1 MMNSTKFKNKKVV
14 SLAGVALAV
23 ASIGVATTGHT
34 VHADNAEMQDLP
46 KGIKADKA
54 KIPGQY
60 GFRPKIMKGITKVT
74 PFGGTTADWATSTTD
89 TEGKSH
95 SWDAFKLTGND
106 SKKGKIG
113 VYYSNVGTDP
123 VSGKVIDMKVTLN
136 DWKVNAYKWDRS
148 TNPPKKVALENPY
161 AAFGVDDFEI
171 FTPGD
176 GALAYRLDF
185 VDHETGKP
193 VKINTQMT
201 FLDIDGNQWVGFDSS
216 TYSHI
221 DNVFYG
227 DQEGKTWLSYM
238 NKMGKNYIYSDAN
251 QHHEA
256 LEDGAGTLHS
266 TDLYGGIATTVSNAD
281 HMNVTW
287 VYGTNTGKKA
297 IESQNELLANND
309 YWQLNDS
316 NYDAN
321 ADKNKIGTIASS
333 VWNGNFNH
341 AYLAFGGKA
350 ITKDKPL
357 DPKKFVSDKDE
368 GTNVPAEIGGI
379 KSVTH
384 DMLENR
390 YEKYHY
396 QITHSVPD
404 VRDRFKYS
412 EYRITDNLD
421 KILNIDSGSIR
432 VYNRENQDVTYMFT
446 VTLSAENNLSV
457 IAKADAL
464 ALDDFYRE
472 TYKINFDA
480 TVKAGESLAGHADPK
495 HKDQAV
501 INNESKVITDN
512 GSADSN
518 VVTTN
523 IPFTKERDEKFV
535 SNDGMGDTK
544 SLKDVD
550 FNKKYTYRVEA
561 TVPDNV
567 NIDSLAIKD
576 TIEPEVQNIKGV
588 KIYDYDNK
596 DSAGKAKDITTEG
609 KLEVDNKTGKV
620 SWTANEPSKWH
631 GKHLKMFIDTTLINT
646 PKLLDYLN
654 KDNGAIEIPNEAHFL
669 FNKED
674 LPSNITHVSPKT
686 PEASADKKIEVAD
699 DHTSEEVDPTGDG
712 DKNKNTDKDNSRET
726 EGLSDSKHVSN
737 EDKKDGL
744 SNVVSFFLNLF
755 NRR

>member
-1 MMNSTKFKNKKVV
+1 MLDTTRLKNKKVI
-14 SLAGVALAV
+14 SLAGVALAI
-23 ASIGVATTGHT
+23 ASLGFATSTT
-34 VHADNAEMQDLP
+34 VKADNAQMQDLP
-46 KGIKADKA
+46 KGVKAEGA

-60 GFRPKIMKGITKVT
+60 GFRPKIMKGITKVS
-74 PFGGTTADWATSTTD
+74 PFGGTSADWSTSSTN

-95 SWDAFKLTGND
+95 SWDAFRLKGND
-106 SKKGKIG
+106 NLKGKIG
-113 VYYSNVGTDP
+113 VYYSNVGNDP
-123 VSGKVIDMKVTLN
+123 VSGKTIDLKVTLN
-136 DWKVNAYKWDRS
+136 DWKVNAYKWDHS
-148 TNPPKKVALENPY
+148 TDPAKKVTLENPY

-185 VDHETGKP
+185 IDHDTGKP
-193 VKINTQMT
+193 LKLNTQMT

-216 TYSHI
+216 TYSKI
-221 DNVFYG
+221 DNVYYG

-251 QHHEA
+251 QHNTA
-256 LEDGAGTLHS
+256 LPDGSGTLKS
-266 TDLYGGIATTVSNAD
+266 TDLYGGITTTVSNAD
-281 HMNVTW
+281 HMNITW

-297 IESQNELLANND
+297 VESQNELLANNG

-316 NYDAN
+316 NYDAD

-333 VWNGNFNH
+333 IWNGNFNH

-368 GTNVPAEIGGI
+368 GTNVPSEIGGI

-390 YEKYHY
+390 YEQYHY
-396 QITHSVPD
+396 QIVHSVPD

-421 KILNIDSGSIR
+421 NILNIDTGSIR
-432 VYNRENQDVTYMFT
+432 VYNRENQDVTHMFT
-446 VTLSAENNLSV
+446 VTLSSGNNLSV
-457 IAKADAL
+457 IAKGDTL

-472 TYKINFDA
+472 TYKISFDA
-480 TVKAGESLAGHADPK
+480 TVKPGKSLKDHADPK
-495 HKDQAV
+495 HKNQAV
-501 INNESKVITDN
+501 IDNQSKVITDN

-518 VVTTN
+518 IVTTN
-523 IPFTKERDEKFV
+523 IPFTKEKDEKFV
-535 SNDGMGDTK
+535 SNDGLGNTK
-544 SLKDVD
+544 SLVDVD
-550 FNKKYTYRVEA
+550 FGKKYTYRVEA

-567 NIDSLAIKD
+567 DIDSLAIKD
-576 TIEPEVQNIKGV
+576 TIEPDVQNIKGV
-588 KIYDYDNK
+588 KVYDYDDK
-596 DSAGKAKDITTEG
+596 DAAGNAKEITDQG
-609 KLEVDNKTGKV
+609 KLEIDNKTGKI
-620 SWTANEPSKWH
+620 SWTANDPANWH

-654 KDNGAIEIPNEAHFL
+654 KDTSMIEIPNEAHFL

-674 LPSNITHVSPKT
+674 IPSNITHVSPKT
-686 PEASADKKIEVAD
+686 PKASADKKIEVSGD
-699 DHTSEEVDPTGDG
+699 YTSEDVDPTGDG
-712 DKNKNTDKDNSRET
+712 DKNKNTDKDNKRET
-726 EGLSDSKHVSN
+726 ETLPGN
-737 EDKKDGL
+737 KDE
-744 SNVVSFFLNLF
+744 
-755 NRR
+755 

>member
-1 MMNSTKFKNKKVV
+1 MLDATKLKNTKVIG
-14 SLAGVALAV
+14 LAGAALAII
-23 ASIGVATTGHT
+23 SLGFATSTT
-34 VHADNAEMQDLP
+34 VKADNAQMQDLP
-46 KGIKADKA
+46 KGVKAEGA

-60 GFRPKIMKGITKVT
+60 GFRPKIMKGITKVS
-74 PFGGTTADWATSTTD
+74 PFGGTSADWSTSSTN

-95 SWDAFKLTGND
+95 SWDAFRLKGND
-106 SKKGKIG
+106 NLKGKIV
-113 VYYSNVGTDP
+113 VYYSNVGNDP
-123 VSGKVIDMKVTLN
+123 VSGKTIDLKVTLN
-136 DWKVNAYKWDRS
+136 DWKVNAYKWDHS
-148 TNPPKKVALENPY
+148 TDPAKKVTLENPY

-185 VDHETGKP
+185 IDHDTGKP
-193 VKINTQMT
+193 LKLNTQMT

-216 TYSHI
+216 TYSKI
-221 DNVFYG
+221 DNVYYG

-251 QHHEA
+251 QHNTA
-256 LEDGAGTLHS
+256 LPDGSGTLKS
-266 TDLYGGIATTVSNAD
+266 KDLYGDITTTVSNAD
-281 HMNVTW
+281 HMNITW

-297 IESQNELLANND
+297 VESQNELLANNG

-316 NYDAN
+316 NYDAD

-333 VWNGNFNH
+333 IWNGNFNH

-368 GTNVPAEIGGI
+368 GTNVPSEIGGI

-390 YEKYHY
+390 YEQYHY
-396 QITHSVPD
+396 QIVHSVPD

-421 KILNIDSGSIR
+421 NILNIDTGSIR

-446 VTLSAENNLSV
+446 VTLSSGNNLSV
-457 IAKADAL
+457 IAKGDTL

-472 TYKINFDA
+472 TYKISFDA
-480 TVKAGESLAGHADPK
+480 TVKPGKSLKDHADPK
-495 HKDQAV
+495 HKNQAV
-501 INNESKVITDN
+501 IDNQSKVITDN

-518 VVTTN
+518 IVTTN
-523 IPFTKERDEKFV
+523 IPFTNEKDEKFV
-535 SNDGMGDTK
+535 SYDGLGDTK

-550 FNKKYTYRVEA
+550 FGKKYTYRVEA

-567 NIDSLAIKD
+567 DIDYLALKD

-588 KIYDYDNK
+588 KVYDYDDKNA
-596 DSAGKAKDITTEG
+596 AGNAKEITDQG
-609 KLEVDNKTGKV
+609 KLEIDNKTGKV
-620 SWTANEPSKWH
+620 TWTANNPANWH

-654 KDNGAIEIPNEAHFL
+654 KDNNMIEVPNESHFL

-674 LPSNITHVSPKT
+674 IPSNITHVTPNTPK
-686 PEASADKKIEVAD
+686 ASADKKIEVSGNY
-699 DHTSEEVDPTGDG
+699 TSEDIDPTGDG
-712 DKNKNTDKDNSRET
+712 NKNKNTDKDNKRET
-726 EGLSDSKHVSN
+726 ETLPNNK
-737 EDKKDGL
+737 DK
-744 SNVVSFFLNLF
+744 
-755 NRR
+755 

>member
-1 MMNSTKFKNKKVV
+1 MLDATKLKNTKVIGLAGAALAIV
-14 SLAGVALAV
+14 SLGF
-23 ASIGVATTGHT
+23 ATSTT
-34 VHADNAEMQDLP
+34 VKADNAQMQDLP
-46 KGIKADKA
+46 KGVKAEGA

-60 GFRPKIMKGITKVT
+60 GFRPKIMKGITKVS
-74 PFGGTTADWATSTTD
+74 PFGGTSADWSTSSTN

-95 SWDAFKLTGND
+95 SWDAFRLKGND
-106 SKKGKIG
+106 NLKGKIG
-113 VYYSNVGTDP
+113 VYYSNVGNDP
-123 VSGKVIDMKVTLN
+123 VSGKTIDLKVTLN
-136 DWKVNAYKWDRS
+136 DWKVNAYKWDHS
-148 TNPPKKVALENPY
+148 TDPAKKVTLENPY

-185 VDHETGKP
+185 IDHDTGKP
-193 VKINTQMT
+193 LKLNTQMT

-216 TYSHI
+216 TYSKI
-221 DNVFYG
+221 DNVYYG

-251 QHHEA
+251 QHNTA
-256 LEDGAGTLHS
+256 LPDGSGTLKS
-266 TDLYGGIATTVSNAD
+266 TDLYGGITTTVSNAD
-281 HMNVTW
+281 HMNITW

-297 IESQNELLANND
+297 VESQNELLANNG

-316 NYDAN
+316 NYDAD

-333 VWNGNFNH
+333 IWNGNFNH

-368 GTNVPAEIGGI
+368 GTNVPSEIGGI

-390 YEKYHY
+390 YEQYHY
-396 QITHSVPD
+396 QIVHSVPD

-421 KILNIDSGSIR
+421 NILNIDTGSIR
-432 VYNRENQDVTYMFT
+432 VYNRENQDVTHMFT
-446 VTLSAENNLSV
+446 VTLSSGNNLSV
-457 IAKADAL
+457 IAKGDTL

-472 TYKINFDA
+472 TYKISFDA
-480 TVKAGESLAGHADPK
+480 TVKPGKSLKDHADPK
-495 HKDQAV
+495 HKNQAV
-501 INNESKVITDN
+501 IDNQSKVITDN

-518 VVTTN
+518 IVTTN
-523 IPFTKERDEKFV
+523 IPFTKEKDEKFV
-535 SNDGMGDTK
+535 SNDGLGNTK
-544 SLKDVD
+544 SLVDVD
-550 FNKKYTYRVEA
+550 FGKKYTYRVEA

-567 NIDSLAIKD
+567 DIDSLAIKD
-576 TIEPEVQNIKGV
+576 TIEPDVQNIKGV
-588 KIYDYDNK
+588 KVYDYDDK
-596 DSAGKAKDITTEG
+596 DAAGNAKEITDQG
-609 KLEVDNKTGKV
+609 KLEIDNKTGKI
-620 SWTANEPSKWH
+620 SWTANDPANWH

-654 KDNGAIEIPNEAHFL
+654 KDTSMIEIPNEAHFL

-674 LPSNITHVSPKT
+674 IPSNITHVSPKT
-686 PEASADKKIEVAD
+686 PKASADKKIEVSGD
-699 DHTSEEVDPTGDG
+699 YTSEDLDPTGDG
-712 DKNKNTDKDNSRET
+712 DKNKNTDKDNKRET
-726 EGLSDSKHVSN
+726 ETLPGN
-737 EDKKDGL
+737 KDE
-744 SNVVSFFLNLF
+744 
-755 NRR
+755 

>member
-1 MMNSTKFKNKKVV
+1 MLDATKLKNTKVIG
-14 SLAGVALAV
+14 LAGAALAII
-23 ASIGVATTGHT
+23 SLGFATSTT
-34 VHADNAEMQDLP
+34 VKADNAQMQDLP
-46 KGIKADKA
+46 KGVKAEGA

-60 GFRPKIMKGITKVT
+60 GFRPKIMKGITKVS
-74 PFGGTTADWATSTTD
+74 PFGGTSADWSTSSTN

-95 SWDAFKLTGND
+95 SWDAFRLKGND
-106 SKKGKIG
+106 NLKGKIG
-113 VYYSNVGTDP
+113 VYYSNVGNDP
-123 VSGKVIDMKVTLN
+123 VSGKTIDLKVTLN
-136 DWKVNAYKWDRS
+136 DWKVNAYKWDHS
-148 TNPPKKVALENPY
+148 TDPAKKVTLENPY

-185 VDHETGKP
+185 IDHDTGKP
-193 VKINTQMT
+193 LKLNTQMT

-216 TYSHI
+216 TYSKI
-221 DNVFYG
+221 DNVYYG

-251 QHHEA
+251 QHNTA
-256 LEDGAGTLHS
+256 LPDGSGTLKS
-266 TDLYGGIATTVSNAD
+266 KDLYGDITTTVSNAD
-281 HMNVTW
+281 HMNITW

-297 IESQNELLANND
+297 VESQNELLANNG

-316 NYDAN
+316 NYDAD

-333 VWNGNFNH
+333 IWNGNFNH

-368 GTNVPAEIGGI
+368 GTNVPSEIGGI

-390 YEKYHY
+390 YEQYHY
-396 QITHSVPD
+396 QIVHSVPD

-421 KILNIDSGSIR
+421 NILNIDTGSIR

-446 VTLSAENNLSV
+446 VTLSSGNNLSV
-457 IAKADAL
+457 IAKGDTL

-472 TYKINFDA
+472 TYKISFDA
-480 TVKAGESLAGHADPK
+480 TVKPGKSLKDHADPK
-495 HKDQAV
+495 HKNQAV
-501 INNESKVITDN
+501 IDNESKVITDN

-518 VVTTN
+518 IVTTN
-523 IPFTKERDEKFV
+523 IPFTNEKDEKFV
-535 SNDGMGDTK
+535 SYDGLGDTK

-550 FNKKYTYRVEA
+550 FGKKYTYRVEA

-567 NIDSLAIKD
+567 DIDYLALKD

-588 KIYDYDNK
+588 KVYDYDDKNA
-596 DSAGKAKDITTEG
+596 AGNAKEITDQG
-609 KLEVDNKTGKV
+609 KLEIDNKTGKV
-620 SWTANEPSKWH
+620 TWTANNPANWH

-654 KDNGAIEIPNEAHFL
+654 KDNNMIEVPNESHFL

-674 LPSNITHVSPKT
+674 IPSNITHVTPNTPK
-686 PEASADKKIEVAD
+686 ASADKKIEVSGD
-699 DHTSEEVDPTGDG
+699 YTSEDIDPTGDG
-712 DKNKNTDKDNSRET
+712 NKNKNTDKDNKRET
-726 EGLSDSKHVSN
+726 ETLPNNK
-737 EDKKDGL
+737 DK
-744 SNVVSFFLNLF
+744 
-755 NRR
+755 

>member
-1 MMNSTKFKNKKVV
+1 MLDATKLKNTKVIGLAGAALAIV
-14 SLAGVALAV
+14 SLGF
-23 ASIGVATTGHT
+23 ATSTT
-34 VHADNAEMQDLP
+34 VKADNAQMQDLP
-46 KGIKADKA
+46 KGVKAEGA

-60 GFRPKIMKGITKVT
+60 GFRPKIMKGITKVS
-74 PFGGTTADWATSTTD
+74 PFGGTSADWSTSSTN

-95 SWDAFKLTGND
+95 SWDAFRLKGND
-106 SKKGKIG
+106 NLKGKIG
-113 VYYSNVGTDP
+113 VYYSNVGDDP
-123 VSGKVIDMKVTLN
+123 VSGKTIDLKVTLN
-136 DWKVNAYKWDRS
+136 DWKVNAYKWDHS
-148 TNPPKKVALENPY
+148 TDPAKKVTLENPY

-185 VDHETGKP
+185 IDHDTGKP
-193 VKINTQMT
+193 LKLNTQMT

-216 TYSHI
+216 TYSKI
-221 DNVFYG
+221 DNVYYG

-251 QHHEA
+251 QHNTA
-256 LEDGAGTLHS
+256 LPDGSGTLKS
-266 TDLYGGIATTVSNAD
+266 TDLYGGITTTVSNAD
-281 HMNVTW
+281 HMNITW

-297 IESQNELLANND
+297 VESQNELLANNG

-316 NYDAN
+316 NYDAD

-333 VWNGNFNH
+333 IWNGNFNH

-368 GTNVPAEIGGI
+368 GTNVPSEIGGI

-390 YEKYHY
+390 YEQYHY
-396 QITHSVPD
+396 QIVHSVPD

-421 KILNIDSGSIR
+421 NILNIDTGSIR
-432 VYNRENQDVTYMFT
+432 VYNRENQDVTHMFT
-446 VTLSAENNLSV
+446 VTLSSGNNLSV
-457 IAKADAL
+457 IAKGDTL

-472 TYKINFDA
+472 TYKISFDA
-480 TVKAGESLAGHADPK
+480 TVKPGKSLKDHADPK
-495 HKDQAV
+495 HKNQAV
-501 INNESKVITDN
+501 IDNQSKVITDN

-518 VVTTN
+518 IVTTN
-523 IPFTKERDEKFV
+523 IPFTKEKDEKFV
-535 SNDGMGDTK
+535 SNDGLGNTK
-544 SLKDVD
+544 SLVDVD
-550 FNKKYTYRVEA
+550 FGKKYTYRVEA

-567 NIDSLAIKD
+567 DIDSLAIKD
-576 TIEPEVQNIKGV
+576 TIEPDVQNIKGV
-588 KIYDYDNK
+588 KVYDYDDK
-596 DSAGKAKDITTEG
+596 DAAGNAKEITDQG
-609 KLEVDNKTGKV
+609 KLEIDNKTGKI
-620 SWTANEPSKWH
+620 SWTANDPANWH

-654 KDNGAIEIPNEAHFL
+654 KDTSMIEIPNEAHFL

-674 LPSNITHVSPKT
+674 IPSNITHVSPKT
-686 PEASADKKIEVAD
+686 PKASADKKIEVSGD
-699 DHTSEEVDPTGDG
+699 YTSEDVDPTGDG
-712 DKNKNTDKDNSRET
+712 DKNKNTDKDNKRET
-726 EGLSDSKHVSN
+726 ETLPGN
-737 EDKKDGL
+737 KDE
-744 SNVVSFFLNLF
+744 
-755 NRR
+755 

>member
-1 MMNSTKFKNKKVV
+1 MMNSTKFKNNKVV

-23 ASIGVATTGHT
+23 GFLGLGTATQT

-46 KGIKADKA
+46 KGIKANGA

-74 PFGGTTADWATSTTD
+74 PFGGTTADWATSSTD

-148 TNPPKKVALENPY
+148 TTPPKKVTLENPY

-185 VDHETGKP
+185 IDHETGKP

-251 QHHEA
+251 QHNES
-256 LEDGAGTLHS
+256 LPDGSGTLKS
-266 TDLYGGIATTVSNAD
+266 TDLYGGITTTLSNTD
-281 HMNVTW
+281 HMNITW
-287 VYGTNTGKKA
+287 VYGTNTGKHA
-297 IESQNELLANND
+297 IESQNELLANNG

-316 NYDAN
+316 NYDAD

-404 VRDRFKYS
+404 VRDRFKYTQ
-412 EYRITDNLD
+412 YRITDNLD
-421 KILNIDSGSIR
+421 NILNIDTGSIR

-446 VTLSAENNLSV
+446 VTLSSGNNLSV
-457 IAKADAL
+457 IAKGDAL

-501 INNESKVITDN
+501 ISNEAKVITDS

-518 VVTTN
+518 IVTTN
-523 IPFTKERDEKFV
+523 IPFTKEKDEKFV
-535 SNDGMGDTK
+535 SNDGLGDTK

-550 FNKKYTYRVEA
+550 FGKKYTYRVEA

-567 NIDSLAIKD
+567 DIDSLAIKD

-588 KIYDYDNK
+588 KVYDYDNK
-596 DSAGKAKDITTEG
+596 NSAGEAKNITTEG

-620 SWTANEPSKWH
+620 SWTATEPAKWH

-674 LPSNITHVSPKT
+674 IPSNITHVSPKT
-686 PEASADKKIEVAD
+686 PEASADKKIEVTD
-699 DHTSEEVDPTGDG
+699 DHTSEDIDPTGDSE
-712 DKNKNTDKDNSRET
+712 KNKNTDKDNSRES

-737 EDKKDGL
+737 EDKDNGL

-755 NRR
+755 NR

>member
-1 MMNSTKFKNKKVV
+1 MLDATKLKNTKVIGLAGAALAIV
-14 SLAGVALAV
+14 SLGF
-23 ASIGVATTGHT
+23 ATSTT
-34 VHADNAEMQDLP
+34 VKADNAQMQDLP
-46 KGIKADKA
+46 KGVKAEGA

-60 GFRPKIMKGITKVT
+60 GFRPKIMKGITKVS
-74 PFGGTTADWATSTTD
+74 PFGGTSADWSTSSTN

-95 SWDAFKLTGND
+95 SWDAFRLKGND
-106 SKKGKIG
+106 NLKGKIG
-113 VYYSNVGTDP
+113 VYYSNVGNDP
-123 VSGKVIDMKVTLN
+123 VSGKTIDLKVTLN
-136 DWKVNAYKWDRS
+136 DWKVNAYKWDHS
-148 TNPPKKVALENPY
+148 TDPAKKVTLENPY

-185 VDHETGKP
+185 IDHDTGKP
-193 VKINTQMT
+193 LKLNTQMT

-216 TYSHI
+216 TYSKI
-221 DNVFYG
+221 DNVYYG

-251 QHHEA
+251 QHNTA
-256 LEDGAGTLHS
+256 LPDGSGTLKS
-266 TDLYGGIATTVSNAD
+266 TDLYGGITTTVSNAD
-281 HMNVTW
+281 HMNITW

-297 IESQNELLANND
+297 VESQNELLANNG

-316 NYDAN
+316 NYDAD

-333 VWNGNFNH
+333 IWNGNFNH

-368 GTNVPAEIGGI
+368 GTNVPSEIGGI

-390 YEKYHY
+390 YEQYHY
-396 QITHSVPD
+396 QIVHSVPD

-421 KILNIDSGSIR
+421 NILNIDTGSIR
-432 VYNRENQDVTYMFT
+432 VYNRENQDVTHMFT
-446 VTLSAENNLSV
+446 VTLSSGNNLSV
-457 IAKADAL
+457 IAKGDTL

-472 TYKINFDA
+472 TYKISFDA
-480 TVKAGESLAGHADPK
+480 TVKPGKSLKDHADPK
-495 HKDQAV
+495 HKNQAV
-501 INNESKVITDN
+501 IDNQSKVITDN

-518 VVTTN
+518 IVTTN
-523 IPFTKERDEKFV
+523 IPFTKEKDEKFV
-535 SNDGMGDTK
+535 SYDGLGDTK

-550 FNKKYTYRVEA
+550 FGKKYTYRVEA
-561 TVPDNV
+561 TAPDNV
-567 NIDSLAIKD
+567 DIDYLALKD

-588 KIYDYDNK
+588 KVYDYDDKNA
-596 DSAGKAKDITTEG
+596 AGNAKEITNQG

-620 SWTANEPSKWH
+620 SWTANDPSIWH

-646 PKLLDYLN
+646 PRLLDYLN
-654 KDNGAIEIPNEAHFL
+654 KDTSMIEIPNEAHFL

-674 LPSNITHVSPKT
+674 IPSNITHVSPKT
-686 PEASADKKIEVAD
+686 PKASADKKIEVSGD
-699 DHTSEEVDPTGDG
+699 YTSEDVDPTGDG
-712 DKNKNTDKDNSRET
+712 DKNKNTDKDNKRET
-726 EGLSDSKHVSN
+726 ETLPGN
-737 EDKKDGL
+737 KDE
-744 SNVVSFFLNLF
+744 
-755 NRR
+755 

>member
-1 MMNSTKFKNKKVV
+1 MLNATKLKNSKVI
-14 SLAGVALAV
+14 SLAGAALAIV
-23 ASIGVATTGHT
+23 SLGLATSTT
-34 VHADNAEMQDLP
+34 VKADNAQMQDLP
-46 KGIKADKA
+46 KGVKADGA

-60 GFRPKIMKGITKVT
+60 GFRPKIMKGITKVS
-74 PFGGTTADWATSTTD
+74 PFGGTSADWATSSTN

-95 SWDAFKLTGND
+95 SWDAFRLKGND
-106 SKKGKIG
+106 NLKGKIG
-113 VYYSNVGTDP
+113 VYYSNVGNDP
-123 VSGKVIDMKVTLN
+123 VSGKTIDLKVTLN
-136 DWKVNAYKWDRS
+136 DWKVNAYKWDHS
-148 TNPPKKVALENPY
+148 TDPAKKVTLENPY

-185 VDHETGKP
+185 IDHDTGKP
-193 VKINTQMT
+193 LKLNTQMT

-216 TYSHI
+216 TYSKI
-221 DNVFYG
+221 DNVYYG

-251 QHHEA
+251 LHHEA
-256 LEDGAGTLHS
+256 LPDGSGTLKS
-266 TDLYGGIATTVSNAD
+266 TDLYGGITTTVSNAD
-281 HMNVTW
+281 HMNITW

-297 IESQNELLANND
+297 VESQNELLANNG

-316 NYDAN
+316 NYDAD
-321 ADKNKIGTIASS
+321 AEKNKIGTIASS
-333 VWNGNFNH
+333 IWNGNFNH

-368 GTNVPAEIGGI
+368 GTNVPSEIGGI

-384 DMLENR
+384 DMLDNR
-390 YEKYHY
+390 YEQYHY
-396 QITHSVPD
+396 QIVHSVPD

-421 KILNIDSGSIR
+421 NILNIDTGSIR
-432 VYNRENQDVTYMFT
+432 VYNRENQDVTHMFT
-446 VTLSAENNLSV
+446 VTLSSGNNLSV
-457 IAKADAL
+457 IAKGDTL

-472 TYKINFDA
+472 TYKISFDA
-480 TVKAGESLAGHADPK
+480 TVKPGKSLKDHADPK

-501 INNESKVITDN
+501 IDNQSKVTTDN

-518 VVTTN
+518 IVTTN
-523 IPFTKERDEKFV
+523 IPFTNEKDEKFV
-535 SNDGMGDTK
+535 SYDGLGDTK

-550 FNKKYTYRVEA
+550 FGKKYTYRVEA

-567 NIDSLAIKD
+567 DIDYLALKD

-588 KIYDYDNK
+588 KVYDYDDKNA
-596 DSAGKAKDITTEG
+596 AGNAKEITDQG
-609 KLEVDNKTGKV
+609 KLEIDNKTGKV
-620 SWTANEPSKWH
+620 TWTANNPANWH

-654 KDNGAIEIPNEAHFL
+654 KDNNMIEVPNESHFL

-674 LPSNITHVSPKT
+674 IPSNITHVTPNTPK
-686 PEASADKKIEVAD
+686 ASADKKIEVSGNY
-699 DHTSEEVDPTGDG
+699 TSEDIDPTGDG
-712 DKNKNTDKDNSRET
+712 NKNKNTDKDNKRET
-726 EGLSDSKHVSN
+726 ETLPNNK
-737 EDKKDGL
+737 DK
-744 SNVVSFFLNLF
+744 
-755 NRR
+755 

>member
-1 MMNSTKFKNKKVV
+1 MLDATKLKNTKVI
-14 SLAGVALAV
+14 SLAGAALAII
-23 ASIGVATTGHT
+23 SLGFATSTT
-34 VHADNAEMQDLP
+34 VKADNAQMQDLP
-46 KGIKADKA
+46 KGVKAEGA

-60 GFRPKIMKGITKVT
+60 GFRLKIMKGITKVS
-74 PFGGTTADWATSTTD
+74 PFGGTSADWSTSSTN

-95 SWDAFKLTGND
+95 SWDAFRLKGND
-106 SKKGKIG
+106 NLKGKIG
-113 VYYSNVGTDP
+113 VYYSNVGNDP
-123 VSGKVIDMKVTLN
+123 VSGKTIDLKVTLN
-136 DWKVNAYKWDRS
+136 DWKVNAYKWDHS
-148 TNPPKKVALENPY
+148 TDPAKKVTLENPY

-185 VDHETGKP
+185 IDHDTGKP
-193 VKINTQMT
+193 VKLNTQMT

-216 TYSHI
+216 TYSKI
-221 DNVFYG
+221 DNVYYG

-251 QHHEA
+251 QHNTA
-256 LEDGAGTLHS
+256 LPDGSGTLKS
-266 TDLYGGIATTVSNAD
+266 KDLYGGITTTVSNAD
-281 HMNVTW
+281 HMNITW
-287 VYGTNTGKKA
+287 VYGTTTGKKA
-297 IESQNELLANND
+297 VESQNELLANNG

-316 NYDAN
+316 NYDAD

-333 VWNGNFNH
+333 IWNGNFNH

-368 GTNVPAEIGGI
+368 GTNVPSEIGGI

-390 YEKYHY
+390 YEQYHY
-396 QITHSVPD
+396 QIVHSVPD

-421 KILNIDSGSIR
+421 NILNIDTGSIR

-446 VTLSAENNLSV
+446 VTLSSGNNLSI
-457 IAKADAL
+457 IAKSDTL

-472 TYKINFDA
+472 TYKISFDA
-480 TVKAGESLAGHADPK
+480 TVKPGKSLKDHADPK
-495 HKDQAV
+495 HKNQAV
-501 INNESKVITDN
+501 IDNQSKVITDN

-518 VVTTN
+518 IVTTN
-523 IPFTKERDEKFV
+523 IPFTKEKDEKFV
-535 SNDGMGDTK
+535 SNDGLGNTK
-544 SLKDVD
+544 SLVDVD
-550 FNKKYTYRVEA
+550 FGKKYTYRVEA

-567 NIDSLAIKD
+567 DIDSLAIKD
-576 TIEPEVQNIKGV
+576 TIESDVQNIKGV
-588 KIYDYDNK
+588 KVYDYDDK
-596 DSAGKAKDITTEG
+596 DAAGNAKEITDQG
-609 KLEVDNKTGKV
+609 KLEIDNKTGKI
-620 SWTANEPSKWH
+620 SWTANDPANWH

-654 KDNGAIEIPNEAHFL
+654 KDTSMIEIPNEAHFL

-674 LPSNITHVSPKT
+674 IPSNITHVSPKT
-686 PEASADKKIEVAD
+686 PKASADKKIEVSGD
-699 DHTSEEVDPTGDG
+699 YTSEDVDPTGDG
-712 DKNKNTDKDNSRET
+712 DKNKNTDKDNKRET
-726 EGLSDSKHVSN
+726 ETLPGN
-737 EDKKDGL
+737 KDE
-744 SNVVSFFLNLF
+744 
-755 NRR
+755 

>member
-1 MMNSTKFKNKKVV
+1 MATST
-14 SLAGVALAV
+14 
-23 ASIGVATTGHT
+23 T
-34 VHADNAEMQDLP
+34 VKADNAQMQDLP
-46 KGIKADKA
+46 KGVKADGA

-60 GFRPKIMKGITKVT
+60 GFRPKIMKGITKVS
-74 PFGGTTADWATSTTD
+74 PFGGTSADWATSSTN

-95 SWDAFKLTGND
+95 SWDAFRLKGND
-106 SKKGKIG
+106 NLKGKIG
-113 VYYSNVGTDP
+113 VYYSNVGNDP
-123 VSGKVIDMKVTLN
+123 VSGKTIDLKVTLN
-136 DWKVNAYKWDRS
+136 DWKVNAYKWDHS
-148 TNPPKKVALENPY
+148 TDPAKKVTLENPY

-185 VDHETGKP
+185 IDHDTGKP
-193 VKINTQMT
+193 LKLNTQMT

-216 TYSHI
+216 TYSKI
-221 DNVFYG
+221 DNVYYG

-251 QHHEA
+251 LHHEA
-256 LEDGAGTLHS
+256 LPDGSGTLKS
-266 TDLYGGIATTVSNAD
+266 TDLYGGITTTVSNAD
-281 HMNVTW
+281 HMNITW

-297 IESQNELLANND
+297 VESQNELLANNG

-316 NYDAN
+316 NYDAD
-321 ADKNKIGTIASS
+321 AEKNKIGTIASS
-333 VWNGNFNH
+333 IWNGNFNH

-368 GTNVPAEIGGI
+368 GTNVPSEIGGI

-384 DMLENR
+384 DMLDNR
-390 YEKYHY
+390 YEQYHY
-396 QITHSVPD
+396 QIVHSVPD

-421 KILNIDSGSIR
+421 NILNIDTGSIR
-432 VYNRENQDVTYMFT
+432 VYNRENQDVTHMFT
-446 VTLSAENNLSV
+446 VTLSSGNNLSV
-457 IAKADAL
+457 IAKGDTL

-472 TYKINFDA
+472 TYKISFDA
-480 TVKAGESLAGHADPK
+480 TVKPGKSLKDHADPK

-501 INNESKVITDN
+501 IDNQSKVTTDN

-518 VVTTN
+518 IVTTN
-523 IPFTKERDEKFV
+523 IPFTNEKDEKFV
-535 SNDGMGDTK
+535 SYDGLGDTK

-550 FNKKYTYRVEA
+550 FGKKYTYRVEA

-567 NIDSLAIKD
+567 DIDYLALKD

-588 KIYDYDNK
+588 KVYDYDDKNA
-596 DSAGKAKDITTEG
+596 AGNAKEITNQG

-620 SWTANEPSKWH
+620 SWTANDPSIWH

-654 KDNGAIEIPNEAHFL
+654 KDNNMIEIPNESHFL

-674 LPSNITHVSPKT
+674 IPSNITHVTPNTPK
-686 PEASADKKIEVAD
+686 ASADKKIEVSGD
-699 DHTSEEVDPTGDG
+699 YTSEDVDPTGDG
-712 DKNKNTDKDNSRET
+712 DKNKNTDKDNKRET
-726 EGLSDSKHVSN
+726 ETLPGN
-737 EDKKDGL
+737 KKDE
-744 SNVVSFFLNLF
+744 
-755 NRR
+755 

>member
-1 MMNSTKFKNKKVV
+1 MLDATKLKNTKVIGLAGAALAIV
-14 SLAGVALAV
+14 SLGF
-23 ASIGVATTGHT
+23 ATSTT
-34 VHADNAEMQDLP
+34 VKADNAQMQDLP
-46 KGIKADKA
+46 KGVKAEGA

-60 GFRPKIMKGITKVT
+60 GFRPKIMKGITKVS
-74 PFGGTTADWATSTTD
+74 PFGGTSADWSTSSTN

-95 SWDAFKLTGND
+95 SWDAFRLKGND
-106 SKKGKIG
+106 NLKGKIG
-113 VYYSNVGTDP
+113 VYYSNVGNDP
-123 VSGKVIDMKVTLN
+123 VSGKTIDLKVTLN
-136 DWKVNAYKWDRS
+136 DWKVNAYKWDHS
-148 TNPPKKVALENPY
+148 TDPAKKVTLENPY

-185 VDHETGKP
+185 IDHDTGKP
-193 VKINTQMT
+193 LKLNTQMT

-216 TYSHI
+216 TYSKI
-221 DNVFYG
+221 DNVYYG

-251 QHHEA
+251 QHNTA
-256 LEDGAGTLHS
+256 LPDGSGTLKS
-266 TDLYGGIATTVSNAD
+266 TDLYGGITTTVSNAD
-281 HMNVTW
+281 HMNITW

-297 IESQNELLANND
+297 VESQNELLANNG

-316 NYDAN
+316 NYDAD

-333 VWNGNFNH
+333 IWNGNFNH

-368 GTNVPAEIGGI
+368 GTNVPSEIGGI

-390 YEKYHY
+390 YEQYHY
-396 QITHSVPD
+396 QIVHSVPD

-421 KILNIDSGSIR
+421 DILNIDTGSIR

-446 VTLSAENNLSV
+446 VTLSSGNNLSV
-457 IAKADAL
+457 IAKSDTL

-472 TYKINFDA
+472 TYKISFDA
-480 TVKAGESLAGHADPK
+480 TVKPGKSLKDHADPK
-495 HKDQAV
+495 HKNQAV
-501 INNESKVITDN
+501 IDNQSKVITDN

-518 VVTTN
+518 IVTTN
-523 IPFTKERDEKFV
+523 IPFTKEKDEKFV
-535 SNDGMGDTK
+535 SNDGLGNTK
-544 SLKDVD
+544 SLVDVD
-550 FNKKYTYRVEA
+550 FGKKYTYRVEA

-567 NIDSLAIKD
+567 DIDSLAIKD
-576 TIEPEVQNIKGV
+576 TIEPDVQNIKGV
-588 KIYDYDNK
+588 KVYDYDDK
-596 DSAGKAKDITTEG
+596 DAAGNAKEITDQG
-609 KLEVDNKTGKV
+609 KLEIDNKTGKI
-620 SWTANEPSKWH
+620 SWTANDPANWH

-654 KDNGAIEIPNEAHFL
+654 KDTSMIEIPNEAHFL

-674 LPSNITHVSPKT
+674 IPSNITHVSPKT
-686 PEASADKKIEVAD
+686 PKASADKKIEVSGD
-699 DHTSEEVDPTGDG
+699 YTSEDVDPTGDG
-712 DKNKNTDKDNSRET
+712 DKNKNTDKDNKRET
-726 EGLSDSKHVSN
+726 ETLPGN
-737 EDKKDGL
+737 KDE
-744 SNVVSFFLNLF
+744 
-755 NRR
+755 

>member
-1 MMNSTKFKNKKVV
+1 VLDATKLKNTKVIGLAGAALAIV
-14 SLAGVALAV
+14 SLGF
-23 ASIGVATTGHT
+23 ATSTT
-34 VHADNAEMQDLP
+34 VKADNAQMQDLP
-46 KGIKADKA
+46 KGVKAEGA

-60 GFRPKIMKGITKVT
+60 GFRPKIMKGITKVS
-74 PFGGTTADWATSTTD
+74 PFGGTSADWSTSSTN

-95 SWDAFKLTGND
+95 SWDAFRLKGND
-106 SKKGKIG
+106 NLKGKIG
-113 VYYSNVGTDP
+113 VYYSNVGNDP
-123 VSGKVIDMKVTLN
+123 VSGKTIDLKVTLN
-136 DWKVNAYKWDRS
+136 DWKVNAYKWDHS
-148 TNPPKKVALENPY
+148 TDPAKKVTLENPY

-185 VDHETGKP
+185 IDHDTGKP
-193 VKINTQMT
+193 LKLNTQMT

-216 TYSHI
+216 TYSKI
-221 DNVFYG
+221 DNVYYG

-251 QHHEA
+251 QHNTA
-256 LEDGAGTLHS
+256 LPDGSGTLKS
-266 TDLYGGIATTVSNAD
+266 TDLYGGITTTVSNAD
-281 HMNVTW
+281 HMNITW

-297 IESQNELLANND
+297 VESQNELLANNG

-316 NYDAN
+316 NYDAD

-333 VWNGNFNH
+333 IWNGNFNH

-368 GTNVPAEIGGI
+368 GTNVPSEIGGI

-390 YEKYHY
+390 YEQYHY
-396 QITHSVPD
+396 QIVHSVPD

-421 KILNIDSGSIR
+421 NILNIDTGSIR
-432 VYNRENQDVTYMFT
+432 VYNRENQDVTHMFT
-446 VTLSAENNLSV
+446 VTLSSGNNLSV
-457 IAKADAL
+457 IAKGDTL

-472 TYKINFDA
+472 TYKISFDA
-480 TVKAGESLAGHADPK
+480 TVKPGKSLKDHADPK
-495 HKDQAV
+495 HKNQAV
-501 INNESKVITDN
+501 IDNQSKVITDN

-518 VVTTN
+518 IVTTN
-523 IPFTKERDEKFV
+523 IPFTKEKDEKFV
-535 SNDGMGDTK
+535 SNDGLGNTK
-544 SLKDVD
+544 SLVDVD
-550 FNKKYTYRVEA
+550 FGKKYTYRVEA

-567 NIDSLAIKD
+567 DIDSLAIKD
-576 TIEPEVQNIKGV
+576 TIEPDVQNIKGV
-588 KIYDYDNK
+588 KVYDYDDK
-596 DSAGKAKDITTEG
+596 DAAGNAKEITDQG
-609 KLEVDNKTGKV
+609 KLEIDNKTGKI
-620 SWTANEPSKWH
+620 SWTANDPANWH

-654 KDNGAIEIPNEAHFL
+654 KDTSMIEIPNEAHFL

-674 LPSNITHVSPKT
+674 IPSNITHVSPKT
-686 PEASADKKIEVAD
+686 PKASADKKIEVSGD
-699 DHTSEEVDPTGDG
+699 YTSEDVDPTGDG
-712 DKNKNTDKDNSRET
+712 DKNKNTDKDNKRET
-726 EGLSDSKHVSN
+726 ETLPGN
-737 EDKKDGL
+737 KDE
-744 SNVVSFFLNLF
+744 
-755 NRR
+755 

>member
-1 MMNSTKFKNKKVV
+1 MLDATKLKNTKVIGLAGAALAIV
-14 SLAGVALAV
+14 SLGF
-23 ASIGVATTGHT
+23 ATSTT
-34 VHADNAEMQDLP
+34 VKADNAQMQDLP
-46 KGIKADKA
+46 KGVKAEGA

-60 GFRPKIMKGITKVT
+60 GFRPKIMKGITKVS
-74 PFGGTTADWATSTTD
+74 PFGGTSADWSTSSTN

-95 SWDAFKLTGND
+95 SWDAFRLKGND
-106 SKKGKIG
+106 NLKGKIG
-113 VYYSNVGTDP
+113 VYYSNVGNDP
-123 VSGKVIDMKVTLN
+123 VSGKTIDLKVTLN
-136 DWKVNAYKWDRS
+136 DWKVNAYKWDHS
-148 TNPPKKVALENPY
+148 TDPAKKVTLENPY

-185 VDHETGKP
+185 IDHDTGKP
-193 VKINTQMT
+193 LKLNTQMT

-216 TYSHI
+216 TYSKI
-221 DNVFYG
+221 DNVYYG

-251 QHHEA
+251 QHNTA
-256 LEDGAGTLHS
+256 LPDGSGTLKS
-266 TDLYGGIATTVSNAD
+266 TDLYGGITTTVSNAD
-281 HMNVTW
+281 HMNITW

-297 IESQNELLANND
+297 VESQNELLANNG

-316 NYDAN
+316 NYDAD

-333 VWNGNFNH
+333 IWNGNFNH

-368 GTNVPAEIGGI
+368 GTNVPSEIGGI

-390 YEKYHY
+390 YEQYHY
-396 QITHSVPD
+396 QIVHSVPD

-421 KILNIDSGSIR
+421 NILNIDTGSIR
-432 VYNRENQDVTYMFT
+432 VYNRENQDVTHMFT
-446 VTLSAENNLSV
+446 VTLSSGNNLSV
-457 IAKADAL
+457 IAKGDTL

-472 TYKINFDA
+472 TYKISFDA
-480 TVKAGESLAGHADPK
+480 TVKPGKSLKDHADPK
-495 HKDQAV
+495 HKNQAV
-501 INNESKVITDN
+501 IDNQSKVITDN

-518 VVTTN
+518 IVTTN
-523 IPFTKERDEKFV
+523 IPFTKEKDEKFV
-535 SNDGMGDTK
+535 SNDGLGNTK
-544 SLKDVD
+544 SLVDVD
-550 FNKKYTYRVEA
+550 FGKKYTYRVEA

-567 NIDSLAIKD
+567 DIDSLAIKD
-576 TIEPEVQNIKGV
+576 TIEPDVQNIKGV
-588 KIYDYDNK
+588 KVYDYDGK
-596 DSAGKAKDITTEG
+596 DAAGNAKEITDQG
-609 KLEVDNKTGKV
+609 KLEIDNKTGKI
-620 SWTANEPSKWH
+620 SWTANDPANWH

-654 KDNGAIEIPNEAHFL
+654 KDTSMIEIPNEAHFL

-674 LPSNITHVSPKT
+674 IPSNITHVSPKI
-686 PEASADKKIEVAD
+686 PKASADKKIEVSGD
-699 DHTSEEVDPTGDG
+699 YTSEDVDPTGDG
-712 DKNKNTDKDNSRET
+712 DKNKNTDKDNKRET
-726 EGLSDSKHVSN
+726 ETLPGN
-737 EDKKDGL
+737 KDE
-744 SNVVSFFLNLF
+744 
-755 NRR
+755 

>member
-1 MMNSTKFKNKKVV
+1 MLNATKLKNSKVI
-14 SLAGVALAV
+14 SLAGAALAIV
-23 ASIGVATTGHT
+23 SLGLATSTT
-34 VHADNAEMQDLP
+34 VKADNAQMQDLP
-46 KGIKADKA
+46 KGVKADGA

-60 GFRPKIMKGITKVT
+60 GFRPKIMKGITKVS
-74 PFGGTTADWATSTTD
+74 PFGGTSADWATSSTN

-95 SWDAFKLTGND
+95 SWDAFRFKGTDNL
-106 SKKGKIG
+106 KGKIG
-113 VYYSNVGTDP
+113 VYYSNVGNDP
-123 VSGKVIDMKVTLN
+123 VSGKTIDLKVTLN
-136 DWKVNAYKWDRS
+136 DWKVNAYKWDHS
-148 TNPPKKVALENPY
+148 TDPAKKVTLENPY

-185 VDHETGKP
+185 IDHDTGKP
-193 VKINTQMT
+193 LKLNTQMT

-216 TYSHI
+216 TYSKI
-221 DNVFYG
+221 DNVYYG

-251 QHHEA
+251 LHHEA
-256 LEDGAGTLHS
+256 LPDGSGTLKS
-266 TDLYGGIATTVSNAD
+266 TDLYGGITTTVSNAD
-281 HMNVTW
+281 HMNITW

-297 IESQNELLANND
+297 VESQNELLANNG

-316 NYDAN
+316 NYDAD
-321 ADKNKIGTIASS
+321 AEKNKIGTIASS
-333 VWNGNFNH
+333 IWNGNFNH

-368 GTNVPAEIGGI
+368 GTNVPSEIGGI

-384 DMLENR
+384 DMLDNR
-390 YEKYHY
+390 YEQYHY
-396 QITHSVPD
+396 QIVHSVPD

-421 KILNIDSGSIR
+421 NILNIDTGSIR
-432 VYNRENQDVTYMFT
+432 VYNRENQDVTHMFT
-446 VTLSAENNLSV
+446 VTLSSGNNLSV
-457 IAKADAL
+457 IAKGDTL

-472 TYKINFDA
+472 TYKISFDA
-480 TVKAGESLAGHADPK
+480 TVKPGKSLKDHADPK

-501 INNESKVITDN
+501 IDNQSKVTTDN

-518 VVTTN
+518 IVTTN
-523 IPFTKERDEKFV
+523 IPFTNEKDEKFV
-535 SNDGMGDTK
+535 SYDGLGDTK

-550 FNKKYTYRVEA
+550 FGKKYTYRVEA

-567 NIDSLAIKD
+567 DIDYLALKD

-588 KIYDYDNK
+588 KVYDYDDKNA
-596 DSAGKAKDITTEG
+596 AGNAKEITNQG

-620 SWTANEPSKWH
+620 TWTANNPANWH

-654 KDNGAIEIPNEAHFL
+654 KDNNMIEIPNESHFL

-674 LPSNITHVSPKT
+674 IPSNITHVTPNTPK
-686 PEASADKKIEVAD
+686 ASADKKIEVSGNY
-699 DHTSEEVDPTGDG
+699 TSEDIDPTGDG
-712 DKNKNTDKDNSRET
+712 NKNKNTDKDNKRET
-726 EGLSDSKHVSN
+726 ETLPNNK
-737 EDKKDGL
+737 DK
-744 SNVVSFFLNLF
+744 
-755 NRR
+755 

>member
-1 MMNSTKFKNKKVV
+1 MLDATKLKNTKVIGLAGAALAIV
-14 SLAGVALAV
+14 SLGF
-23 ASIGVATTGHT
+23 ATSTT
-34 VHADNAEMQDLP
+34 VKADNAQMQDLP
-46 KGIKADKA
+46 KGVKAEGA

-60 GFRPKIMKGITKVT
+60 GFRPKIMKGITKVS
-74 PFGGTTADWATSTTD
+74 PFGGTSADWSTSSTN

-95 SWDAFKLTGND
+95 SWDAFRLKGND
-106 SKKGKIG
+106 NLKGKIG
-113 VYYSNVGTDP
+113 VYYSNVGNDP
-123 VSGKVIDMKVTLN
+123 VSGKTIDLKVTLN
-136 DWKVNAYKWDRS
+136 DWKVNAYKWDHS
-148 TNPPKKVALENPY
+148 TDPAKKVTLENPY

-185 VDHETGKP
+185 IDHDTGKP
-193 VKINTQMT
+193 LKLNTQMT

-216 TYSHI
+216 TYSKI
-221 DNVFYG
+221 DNVYYG

-251 QHHEA
+251 QHNTA
-256 LEDGAGTLHS
+256 LPDGSGTLKS
-266 TDLYGGIATTVSNAD
+266 TDLYGGITTTVSNAD
-281 HMNVTW
+281 HMNITW

-297 IESQNELLANND
+297 VESQNELLANNG

-316 NYDAN
+316 NYDAD

-333 VWNGNFNH
+333 IWNGNFNH

-368 GTNVPAEIGGI
+368 GTNVPSEIGGI

-390 YEKYHY
+390 YEQYHY
-396 QITHSVPD
+396 QIVHSVPD

-421 KILNIDSGSIR
+421 NILNIDTGSIR
-432 VYNRENQDVTYMFT
+432 VYNRENQDVTHMFT
-446 VTLSAENNLSV
+446 VTLSSGNNLSV
-457 IAKADAL
+457 IAKGDTL

-472 TYKINFDA
+472 TYKISFDA
-480 TVKAGESLAGHADPK
+480 TVKPGKSLKDHADPK
-495 HKDQAV
+495 HKNQAV
-501 INNESKVITDN
+501 IDNQSKVITDN

-518 VVTTN
+518 IVTTN
-523 IPFTKERDEKFV
+523 IPFTKEKDEKFV
-535 SNDGMGDTK
+535 SNDGLGNTK
-544 SLKDVD
+544 SLVDVD
-550 FNKKYTYRVEA
+550 FGKKYTYRVEA

-567 NIDSLAIKD
+567 DIDSLAIKD
-576 TIEPEVQNIKGV
+576 TIEPDVQNIKGV
-588 KIYDYDNK
+588 KVYDYDDK
-596 DSAGKAKDITTEG
+596 DAAGNAKEITDQG
-609 KLEVDNKTGKV
+609 KLEIDNKTGKI
-620 SWTANEPSKWH
+620 SWTANDPANWH

-654 KDNGAIEIPNEAHFL
+654 KDTSMIEIPNEAHFL

-674 LPSNITHVSPKT
+674 IPSNITHVSPKI
-686 PEASADKKIEVAD
+686 PKASADKKIEVSGD
-699 DHTSEEVDPTGDG
+699 YTSEDVDPTGDG
-712 DKNKNTDKDNSRET
+712 DKNKNTDKDNKRET
-726 EGLSDSKHVSN
+726 ETLPGN
-737 EDKKDGL
+737 KDE
-744 SNVVSFFLNLF
+744 
-755 NRR
+755 

>member
-1 MMNSTKFKNKKVV
+1 MLDATKLKNTKVIGLAGAALAIV
-14 SLAGVALAV
+14 SLGF
-23 ASIGVATTGHT
+23 ATSTT
-34 VHADNAEMQDLP
+34 VKADNAQMQDLP
-46 KGIKADKA
+46 KGVKAEGA

-60 GFRPKIMKGITKVT
+60 GFRPKIMKGITKVS
-74 PFGGTTADWATSTTD
+74 PFGGTSADWSTSSTN

-95 SWDAFKLTGND
+95 SWDAFRLKGND
-106 SKKGKIG
+106 NLKGKIG
-113 VYYSNVGTDP
+113 VYYSNVGNDP
-123 VSGKVIDMKVTLN
+123 VSGKTIDLKVTLN
-136 DWKVNAYKWDRS
+136 DWKVNAYKWDHS
-148 TNPPKKVALENPY
+148 TDPAKKVTLENPY

-185 VDHETGKP
+185 IDHDTGKP
-193 VKINTQMT
+193 LKLNTQMT

-216 TYSHI
+216 TYSKI
-221 DNVFYG
+221 DNVYYG

-251 QHHEA
+251 QHNTA
-256 LEDGAGTLHS
+256 LPDGSGTLKS
-266 TDLYGGIATTVSNAD
+266 TDLYGGITTTVSNAD
-281 HMNVTW
+281 HMNITW

-297 IESQNELLANND
+297 VESQNELLANNG

-316 NYDAN
+316 NYDAD
-321 ADKNKIGTIASS
+321 AEKNKIGTIASS
-333 VWNGNFNH
+333 IWNGNFNH

-368 GTNVPAEIGGI
+368 GTNVPSEIGGI

-390 YEKYHY
+390 YEQYHY
-396 QITHSVPD
+396 QIVHSVPD

-421 KILNIDSGSIR
+421 NILNIDTGSIR
-432 VYNRENQDVTYMFT
+432 VYNRENQDVTHMFT
-446 VTLSAENNLSV
+446 VTLSSGNNLSV
-457 IAKADAL
+457 IAKGDTL

-472 TYKINFDA
+472 TYKISFDA
-480 TVKAGESLAGHADPK
+480 TVKPGKSLKDHADPK
-495 HKDQAV
+495 HKNQAV
-501 INNESKVITDN
+501 IDNQSKVITDN

-518 VVTTN
+518 IVTTN
-523 IPFTKERDEKFV
+523 IPFTNEKDEKFV
-535 SNDGMGDTK
+535 SYDGFGDTK

-550 FNKKYTYRVEA
+550 FGKKYTYRVEA

-567 NIDSLAIKD
+567 DIDYLALKD

-588 KIYDYDNK
+588 KVYDYDDKNA
-596 DSAGKAKDITTEG
+596 AGNAKEITDQG
-609 KLEVDNKTGKV
+609 KLEIDNKTGKV
-620 SWTANEPSKWH
+620 SWTANNPSAWH

-654 KDNGAIEIPNEAHFL
+654 KDNNMIEVPNESHFL

-674 LPSNITHVSPKT
+674 IPSNITHVTPNTPK
-686 PEASADKKIEVAD
+686 ASADKKIEVSGD
-699 DHTSEEVDPTGDG
+699 YTSEDVDPTGDG
-712 DKNKNTDKDNSRET
+712 DKNKNTDKDNKRET
-726 EGLSDSKHVSN
+726 ETLPNNK
-737 EDKKDGL
+737 DK
-744 SNVVSFFLNLF
+744 
-755 NRR
+755 

>member
-1 MMNSTKFKNKKVV
+1 MLDTTRLKNKKVI
-14 SLAGVALAV
+14 SLAGVALAI
-23 ASIGVATTGHT
+23 ASLGFATSTT
-34 VHADNAEMQDLP
+34 VKADNAEMQDLP
-46 KGIKADKA
+46 KGIKADGA

-60 GFRPKIMKGITKVT
+60 GFRPKIMKGITKVS
-74 PFGGTTADWATSTTD
+74 PFGGSSADWATSTTN

-95 SWDAFKLTGND
+95 SWDAFRLKGNENL
-106 SKKGKIG
+106 KGKIG

-123 VSGKVIDMKVTLN
+123 VTGKVIDLKITLN
-136 DWKVNAYKWDRS
+136 DWKVNAYKWDHS
-148 TNPPKKVALENPY
+148 TDPAKKVTLENPY

-185 VDHETGKP
+185 IDHDTGKP
-193 VKINTQMT
+193 LKLNTQMT
-201 FLDIDGNQWVGFDSS
+201 FLDIDGNQFVGFDSS

-221 DNVFYG
+221 DNVFWG
-227 DQEGKTWLSYM
+227 DQEGKTWLSYL

-251 QHHEA
+251 QHHTA
-256 LEDGAGTLHS
+256 LADGAGTLHS
-266 TDLYGGIATTVSNAD
+266 TDLYGGITTTLSNAD
-281 HMNVTW
+281 HMNITW

-297 IESQNELLANND
+297 VESQNELLSTNG

-321 ADKNKIGTIASS
+321 AEKNKIGTIASS
-333 VWNGNFNH
+333 IWNGNFNH

-368 GTNVPAEIGGI
+368 GTNVPSEIGGI

-384 DMLENR
+384 DMLDNR
-390 YEKYHY
+390 YEQYHY
-396 QITHSVPD
+396 QIVHSVPD

-421 KILNIDSGSIR
+421 NILNIDTGSIR
-432 VYNRENQDVTYMFT
+432 VYNRENQDVTHMFT
-446 VTLSAENNLSV
+446 VTLSSGNNLSV
-457 IAKADAL
+457 IAKSDAL

-472 TYKINFDA
+472 TYKISFDA
-480 TVKAGESLAGHADPK
+480 SIKPGESLKGHADPK

-501 INNESKVITDN
+501 IDNESKVTTDN

-518 VVTTN
+518 IVTTN
-523 IPFTKERDEKFV
+523 IPFTKEKDEKFV
-535 SNDGMGDTK
+535 SFDGLGDTK

-550 FNKKYTYRVEA
+550 FGKRYTYRVEA

-567 NIDSLAIKD
+567 DIDSLAIKD
-576 TIEPEVQNIKGV
+576 TIEPDVQNIKGV
-588 KIYDYDNK
+588 KVYDYDDK
-596 DSAGKAKDITTEG
+596 DSAGNAKEITKQG

-620 SWTANEPSKWH
+620 SWTAENPSIWH
-631 GKHLKMFIDTTLINT
+631 GKHLKMFIETTLINT

-654 KDNGAIEIPNEAHFL
+654 KDNSMIEIPNTAHFL
-669 FNKED
+669 FNKVD
-674 LPSNITHVSPKT
+674 LPSNITHVSPNT
-686 PEASADKKIEVAD
+686 PKASADKKIEVSGD
-699 DHTSEEVDPTGDG
+699 YTSEDTDPTGDG
-712 DKNKNTDKDNSRET
+712 KKNQNTDKDNKRET
-726 EGLSDSKHVSN
+726 EDLPD
-737 EDKKDGL
+737 DKDE
-744 SNVVSFFLNLF
+744 
-755 NRR
+755 

>member
-1 MMNSTKFKNKKVV
+1 MLDATKLKNTKVI
-14 SLAGVALAV
+14 SLAGAALAII
-23 ASIGVATTGHT
+23 SLGFATSTT
-34 VHADNAEMQDLP
+34 VKADNAQMQDLP
-46 KGIKADKA
+46 KGVKAEGA

-60 GFRPKIMKGITKVT
+60 GFRPKIMKGITKVS
-74 PFGGTTADWATSTTD
+74 PFGGTSADWSTSSTN

-95 SWDAFKLTGND
+95 SWDAFRLKGND
-106 SKKGKIG
+106 NLKGKIG
-113 VYYSNVGTDP
+113 VYYSNVGNDP
-123 VSGKVIDMKVTLN
+123 VSGKTIDLKVTLN
-136 DWKVNAYKWDRS
+136 DWKVNAYKWDHS
-148 TNPPKKVALENPY
+148 TDPAKKVTLENPY

-185 VDHETGKP
+185 IDHDTGKP
-193 VKINTQMT
+193 VKLNTQMT

-216 TYSHI
+216 TYSKI
-221 DNVFYG
+221 DNVYYG

-251 QHHEA
+251 QHNTA
-256 LEDGAGTLHS
+256 LPDGSGTLKS
-266 TDLYGGIATTVSNAD
+266 KDLYGGITTTVSNAD
-281 HMNVTW
+281 HMNITW
-287 VYGTNTGKKA
+287 VYGTTTGKKA
-297 IESQNELLANND
+297 VESQNELLANNG

-316 NYDAN
+316 NYDAD

-333 VWNGNFNH
+333 IWNGNFNH

-368 GTNVPAEIGGI
+368 GTNVPSEIGGI

-390 YEKYHY
+390 YEQYHY
-396 QITHSVPD
+396 QIVHSVPD

-421 KILNIDSGSIR
+421 NILNIDTGSIR

-446 VTLSAENNLSV
+446 VTLSSGNNLSI
-457 IAKADAL
+457 IAKSDTL

-472 TYKINFDA
+472 TYKISFDA
-480 TVKAGESLAGHADPK
+480 TVKPGKSLKDHADPK
-495 HKDQAV
+495 HKNQAV
-501 INNESKVITDN
+501 IDNQSKVITDN

-518 VVTTN
+518 IVTTN
-523 IPFTKERDEKFV
+523 IPFTKEKDEKFV
-535 SNDGMGDTK
+535 SNDGLGNTK
-544 SLKDVD
+544 SLVDVD
-550 FNKKYTYRVEA
+550 FGKKYTYRVEA

-567 NIDSLAIKD
+567 DIDSLAIKD
-576 TIEPEVQNIKGV
+576 TIESDVQNIKGV
-588 KIYDYDNK
+588 KVYDYDDK
-596 DSAGKAKDITTEG
+596 DAAGNAKEITDQG
-609 KLEVDNKTGKV
+609 KLEIDNKTGKI
-620 SWTANEPSKWH
+620 SWTANDPANWH

-654 KDNGAIEIPNEAHFL
+654 KDTSMIEIPNEAHFL

-674 LPSNITHVSPKT
+674 IPSNITHVSPKT
-686 PEASADKKIEVAD
+686 PKASADKKIEVSGD
-699 DHTSEEVDPTGDG
+699 YTSEDVDPTGDG
-712 DKNKNTDKDNSRET
+712 DKNKNTDKDNKRET
-726 EGLSDSKHVSN
+726 ETLPGN
-737 EDKKDGL
+737 KDE
-744 SNVVSFFLNLF
+744 
-755 NRR
+755 

>member
-1 MMNSTKFKNKKVV
+1 MLDATKLKNTKVIGLAGAALAIV
-14 SLAGVALAV
+14 SLGF
-23 ASIGVATTGHT
+23 ATSTT
-34 VHADNAEMQDLP
+34 VKADNAQMQDLP
-46 KGIKADKA
+46 KGVKAEGA

-60 GFRPKIMKGITKVT
+60 GFRPKIMKGITKVS
-74 PFGGTTADWATSTTD
+74 PFGGTSADWSTSSTN

-95 SWDAFKLTGND
+95 SWDAFRLKGND
-106 SKKGKIG
+106 NLKGKIG
-113 VYYSNVGTDP
+113 VYYSNVGNDP
-123 VSGKVIDMKVTLN
+123 VSGKTIDLKVTLN
-136 DWKVNAYKWDRS
+136 DWKVNAYKWDHS
-148 TNPPKKVALENPY
+148 TDPAKKVTLENPY

-185 VDHETGKP
+185 IDHDTGKP
-193 VKINTQMT
+193 LKLNTQMT

-216 TYSHI
+216 TYSKI
-221 DNVFYG
+221 DNVYYG

-251 QHHEA
+251 QHNTA
-256 LEDGAGTLHS
+256 LPDGSGTLKS
-266 TDLYGGIATTVSNAD
+266 TDLYGGITTTVSNAD
-281 HMNVTW
+281 HMNITW

-297 IESQNELLANND
+297 VESQNELLANNG

-316 NYDAN
+316 NYDAD

-333 VWNGNFNH
+333 IWNGNFDH

-368 GTNVPAEIGGI
+368 GTNVPSEIGGI

-390 YEKYHY
+390 YEQYHY
-396 QITHSVPD
+396 QIVHSVPD

-421 KILNIDSGSIR
+421 DILNIDTGSIR

-446 VTLSAENNLSV
+446 VTLSSGNNLSV
-457 IAKADAL
+457 IAKSDTL

-472 TYKINFDA
+472 TYKISFDA
-480 TVKAGESLAGHADPK
+480 TVKPGKSLKDHADPK
-495 HKDQAV
+495 HKNQAV
-501 INNESKVITDN
+501 IDNQSKVITDN
-512 GSADSN
+512 GSADSDI
-518 VVTTN
+518 VTTN
-523 IPFTKERDEKFV
+523 IPFTKEKDEKFV
-535 SNDGMGDTK
+535 SNDGLGNTK
-544 SLKDVD
+544 SLVDVD
-550 FNKKYTYRVEA
+550 FGKKYTYRVEA

-567 NIDSLAIKD
+567 DIDSLAIKD
-576 TIEPEVQNIKGV
+576 TIEPDVQNIKGV
-588 KIYDYDNK
+588 KVYDYDDK
-596 DSAGKAKDITTEG
+596 DAAGNAKEITDQG
-609 KLEVDNKTGKV
+609 KLEIDNKTGKI
-620 SWTANEPSKWH
+620 SWTANDPANWH

-654 KDNGAIEIPNEAHFL
+654 KDTSMIEIPNEAHFL

-674 LPSNITHVSPKT
+674 IPSNITHVSPKT
-686 PEASADKKIEVAD
+686 PKASADKKIEVSGD
-699 DHTSEEVDPTGDG
+699 YTSEDVDPTGDG
-712 DKNKNTDKDNSRET
+712 DKNKNTDKDNKRET
-726 EGLSDSKHVSN
+726 ETLPGN
-737 EDKKDGL
+737 KDE
-744 SNVVSFFLNLF
+744 
-755 NRR
+755 

>member
-1 MMNSTKFKNKKVV
+1 MLNATKLKNSKVI
-14 SLAGVALAV
+14 SLAGAALAIV
-23 ASIGVATTGHT
+23 SLGLATSTT
-34 VHADNAEMQDLP
+34 VKADNAQMQDLP
-46 KGIKADKA
+46 KGVKADGA

-60 GFRPKIMKGITKVT
+60 GFRPKIMKGITKVS
-74 PFGGTTADWATSTTD
+74 PFGGTSADWATSSTN

-95 SWDAFKLTGND
+95 SWDAFRLKGND
-106 SKKGKIG
+106 NLKGKIG
-113 VYYSNVGTDP
+113 VYYSNVGNDP
-123 VSGKVIDMKVTLN
+123 VSGKTIDLKVTLN
-136 DWKVNAYKWDRS
+136 DWKVNAYKWDHS
-148 TNPPKKVALENPY
+148 TDPAKKVTLENPY

-185 VDHETGKP
+185 IDHDTGKP
-193 VKINTQMT
+193 LKLNTQMT

-216 TYSHI
+216 TYSKI
-221 DNVFYG
+221 DNVYYG

-251 QHHEA
+251 LHHEA
-256 LEDGAGTLHS
+256 LPDGSGTLKS
-266 TDLYGGIATTVSNAD
+266 TDLYGGITTTVSNAD
-281 HMNVTW
+281 HMNITW

-297 IESQNELLANND
+297 VESQNELLANNG

-316 NYDAN
+316 NYDAD
-321 ADKNKIGTIASS
+321 AEKNKIGTIASS
-333 VWNGNFNH
+333 IWNGNFNH

-368 GTNVPAEIGGI
+368 GTNVPSEIGGI

-384 DMLENR
+384 DMLDNR
-390 YEKYHY
+390 YEQYHY
-396 QITHSVPD
+396 QIVHSVPD

-421 KILNIDSGSIR
+421 NILNIDTGSIR
-432 VYNRENQDVTYMFT
+432 VYNRENQDVTHMFT
-446 VTLSAENNLSV
+446 VTLSSGNNLSV
-457 IAKADAL
+457 IAKGDTL

-472 TYKINFDA
+472 TYKISFDA
-480 TVKAGESLAGHADPK
+480 TVKPGKSLKDHADPK

-501 INNESKVITDN
+501 IDNQSKVTTDN

-518 VVTTN
+518 IVTTN
-523 IPFTKERDEKFV
+523 IPFTNEKDEKFV
-535 SNDGMGDTK
+535 SYDGLGDTK

-550 FNKKYTYRVEA
+550 FGKKYTYRVEA

-567 NIDSLAIKD
+567 DIDYLALKD

-588 KIYDYDNK
+588 KVYDYDDKNA
-596 DSAGKAKDITTEG
+596 AGNAKEITNQG

-620 SWTANEPSKWH
+620 TWTANNPANWH

-654 KDNGAIEIPNEAHFL
+654 KDNNMIEIPNESHFL

-674 LPSNITHVSPKT
+674 IPSNITHVTPNTPK
-686 PEASADKKIEVAD
+686 ASADKKIEVSGNY
-699 DHTSEEVDPTGDG
+699 TSEDIDPTGDG
-712 DKNKNTDKDNSRET
+712 NKNKNTDKDNKRET
-726 EGLSDSKHVSN
+726 ETLPNNK
-737 EDKKDGL
+737 DK
-744 SNVVSFFLNLF
+744 
-755 NRR
+755 

>member
-1 MMNSTKFKNKKVV
+1 MLDATKLKNTKVIGLAGAALAIV
-14 SLAGVALAV
+14 SLGF
-23 ASIGVATTGHT
+23 ATSTT
-34 VHADNAEMQDLP
+34 VKADNAQMQDLP
-46 KGIKADKA
+46 KGVKAEGA

-60 GFRPKIMKGITKVT
+60 GFRPKIMKGITKVS
-74 PFGGTTADWATSTTD
+74 PFGGTSADWSTSSTN

-95 SWDAFKLTGND
+95 SWDAFRLKGND
-106 SKKGKIG
+106 NLKGKIG
-113 VYYSNVGTDP
+113 VYYSNVGNDP
-123 VSGKVIDMKVTLN
+123 VSGKTIDLKVTLN
-136 DWKVNAYKWDRS
+136 DWKVNAYKWDHS
-148 TNPPKKVALENPY
+148 TDPAKKVTLENPY

-185 VDHETGKP
+185 IDHDTGKP
-193 VKINTQMT
+193 LKLNTQMT

-216 TYSHI
+216 TYSKI
-221 DNVFYG
+221 DNVYYG

-251 QHHEA
+251 QHNTA
-256 LEDGAGTLHS
+256 LPDGSGTLKS
-266 TDLYGGIATTVSNAD
+266 TDLYGGITTTVSNAD
-281 HMNVTW
+281 YMNITW

-297 IESQNELLANND
+297 VESQNELLANNG

-316 NYDAN
+316 NYDAD

-333 VWNGNFNH
+333 IWNGNFNH

-368 GTNVPAEIGGI
+368 GTNVPSEIGGI

-390 YEKYHY
+390 YEQYHY
-396 QITHSVPD
+396 QIVHSVPD

-421 KILNIDSGSIR
+421 NILNIDTGSIR
-432 VYNRENQDVTYMFT
+432 VYNRENQDVTHMFT
-446 VTLSAENNLSV
+446 VTLSSGNNLSV
-457 IAKADAL
+457 IAKGDTL

-472 TYKINFDA
+472 TYKISFDA
-480 TVKAGESLAGHADPK
+480 TVKPGKSLKDHADPK
-495 HKDQAV
+495 HKNQAV
-501 INNESKVITDN
+501 IDNQSKVITDN

-518 VVTTN
+518 IVTTN
-523 IPFTKERDEKFV
+523 IPFTKEKDEKFV
-535 SNDGMGDTK
+535 SNDGLGNTK
-544 SLKDVD
+544 SLVDVD
-550 FNKKYTYRVEA
+550 FGKKYTYRVEA

-567 NIDSLAIKD
+567 DIDSLAIKD
-576 TIEPEVQNIKGV
+576 TIEPDVQNIKGV
-588 KIYDYDNK
+588 KVYDYDDK
-596 DSAGKAKDITTEG
+596 DAAGNAKEITDQG
-609 KLEVDNKTGKV
+609 KLEIDNKTGKI
-620 SWTANEPSKWH
+620 SWTANDPASWH

-654 KDNGAIEIPNEAHFL
+654 KDTSMIEIPNEAHFL

-674 LPSNITHVSPKT
+674 IPSNITHVSPKT
-686 PEASADKKIEVAD
+686 PKASADKKIEVSGD
-699 DHTSEEVDPTGDG
+699 YTSEDVDPTGDG
-712 DKNKNTDKDNSRET
+712 DKNKNTDKDNKRET
-726 EGLSDSKHVSN
+726 ETLPGN
-737 EDKKDGL
+737 KDE
-744 SNVVSFFLNLF
+744 
-755 NRR
+755 

>member
-1 MMNSTKFKNKKVV
+1 MLDATKLKNTKVIG
-14 SLAGVALAV
+14 LAGAALAII
-23 ASIGVATTGHT
+23 SLGFATSTT
-34 VHADNAEMQDLP
+34 VKADNAQMQDLP
-46 KGIKADKA
+46 KGVKAEGA

-60 GFRPKIMKGITKVT
+60 GFRPKIMKGITKVS
-74 PFGGTTADWATSTTD
+74 PFGGTSADWSTSSTN

-95 SWDAFKLTGND
+95 SWDAFRLKGND
-106 SKKGKIG
+106 NLKGKIG
-113 VYYSNVGTDP
+113 VYYSNVGNDP
-123 VSGKVIDMKVTLN
+123 VSGKTIDLKVTLN
-136 DWKVNAYKWDRS
+136 DWKVNAYKWDHS
-148 TNPPKKVALENPY
+148 TDPAKKVTLENPY

-185 VDHETGKP
+185 IDHDTGKP
-193 VKINTQMT
+193 LKLNTQMT

-216 TYSHI
+216 TYSKI
-221 DNVFYG
+221 DNVYYG

-251 QHHEA
+251 QHNTA
-256 LEDGAGTLHS
+256 LPDGSGTLKS
-266 TDLYGGIATTVSNAD
+266 KDLYGDITTTVSNAD
-281 HMNVTW
+281 HMNITW

-297 IESQNELLANND
+297 VESQNELLANNG

-316 NYDAN
+316 NYDAD

-333 VWNGNFNH
+333 IWNGNFNH

-368 GTNVPAEIGGI
+368 GTNVPSEIGGI

-390 YEKYHY
+390 YEQYHY
-396 QITHSVPD
+396 QIVHSVPD

-421 KILNIDSGSIR
+421 NILNIDTGSIR

-446 VTLSAENNLSV
+446 VTLSSGNNLSV
-457 IAKADAL
+457 IAKGDTL

-472 TYKINFDA
+472 TYKISFDA
-480 TVKAGESLAGHADPK
+480 TVKPGKSLKDHADPK
-495 HKDQAV
+495 HKNQAV
-501 INNESKVITDN
+501 IDNQSKVITDN

-518 VVTTN
+518 IVTTN
-523 IPFTKERDEKFV
+523 IPFTNEKDEKFV
-535 SNDGMGDTK
+535 SYDGLGDTK

-550 FNKKYTYRVEA
+550 FGKKYTYRVEA

-567 NIDSLAIKD
+567 DIDYLALKD

-588 KIYDYDNK
+588 KVYDYDDKNA
-596 DSAGKAKDITTEG
+596 AGNAKEITDQG
-609 KLEVDNKTGKV
+609 KLEIDNKTGKV
-620 SWTANEPSKWH
+620 TWTANNPANWH
-631 GKHLKMFIDTTLINT
+631 GKHLRMLIDTTLINT

-654 KDNGAIEIPNEAHFL
+654 KDNNMIEVPNESHFL

-674 LPSNITHVSPKT
+674 IPSNITHVTPNTPK
-686 PEASADKKIEVAD
+686 ASADKKIEVSGD
-699 DHTSEEVDPTGDG
+699 YTSEDIDPTGDG
-712 DKNKNTDKDNSRET
+712 NKNKNTDKDNKRET
-726 EGLSDSKHVSN
+726 ETLPNNK
-737 EDKKDGL
+737 DK
-744 SNVVSFFLNLF
+744 
-755 NRR
+755 

>member
-1 MMNSTKFKNKKVV
+1 MLDATKLKNTKVIG
-14 SLAGVALAV
+14 LAGAALAII
-23 ASIGVATTGHT
+23 SLGFATSTT
-34 VHADNAEMQDLP
+34 VKADNAQMQDLP
-46 KGIKADKA
+46 KGVKAEGA

-60 GFRPKIMKGITKVT
+60 GFRPKIMKGITKVS
-74 PFGGTTADWATSTTD
+74 PFGGTSADWSTSSTN

-95 SWDAFKLTGND
+95 SWDAFRLKGND
-106 SKKGKIG
+106 NLKGKIG
-113 VYYSNVGTDP
+113 VYYSNVGNDP
-123 VSGKVIDMKVTLN
+123 VSGKTIDLKVTLN
-136 DWKVNAYKWDRS
+136 DWKVNAYKWDHS
-148 TNPPKKVALENPY
+148 TDPAKKVTLENPY

-185 VDHETGKP
+185 IDHDTGKP
-193 VKINTQMT
+193 LKLNTQMT

-216 TYSHI
+216 TYSKI
-221 DNVFYG
+221 DNVYYG

-251 QHHEA
+251 QHNTA
-256 LEDGAGTLHS
+256 LPDGSGTLKS
-266 TDLYGGIATTVSNAD
+266 KDLYGDITTTVSNAD
-281 HMNVTW
+281 HMNITW

-297 IESQNELLANND
+297 VESQNELLANNG

-316 NYDAN
+316 NYDAD

-333 VWNGNFNH
+333 IWNGNFNH

-368 GTNVPAEIGGI
+368 GTNVPSEIGGI

-390 YEKYHY
+390 YEQYHY
-396 QITHSVPD
+396 QIVHSVPD

-421 KILNIDSGSIR
+421 NILNIDTGSIR

-446 VTLSAENNLSV
+446 VTLSSGNNLSV
-457 IAKADAL
+457 IAKGDTL

-472 TYKINFDA
+472 TYKISFDA
-480 TVKAGESLAGHADPK
+480 TVKPGKSLKDHADPK
-495 HKDQAV
+495 HKNQAV
-501 INNESKVITDN
+501 IDNQSKVITDN

-518 VVTTN
+518 IVTTN
-523 IPFTKERDEKFV
+523 IPFTNEKDEKFV
-535 SNDGMGDTK
+535 SYDGLGDTK

-550 FNKKYTYRVEA
+550 FGKKYTYRVEA

-567 NIDSLAIKD
+567 DIDYLALKD

-588 KIYDYDNK
+588 KVYDYDDKNA
-596 DSAGKAKDITTEG
+596 AGNAKEITDQG
-609 KLEVDNKTGKV
+609 KLEIDNKTGKV
-620 SWTANEPSKWH
+620 TWTANNPANWH

-654 KDNGAIEIPNEAHFL
+654 KDNNMIEVPNESHFL

-674 LPSNITHVSPKT
+674 IPSNITHVTPNTPK
-686 PEASADKKIEVAD
+686 ASADKKIEVSGD
-699 DHTSEEVDPTGDG
+699 YTSEDIDPTGDG
-712 DKNKNTDKDNSRET
+712 NKNKNTDKDNKRET
-726 EGLSDSKHVSN
+726 ETLPNNK
-737 EDKKDGL
+737 DK
-744 SNVVSFFLNLF
+744 
-755 NRR
+755 

>member
-1 MMNSTKFKNKKVV
+1 MLNATKLKNSKVI
-14 SLAGVALAV
+14 SLAGAALAIV
-23 ASIGVATTGHT
+23 SLGLATSTT
-34 VHADNAEMQDLP
+34 VKADNAQMQDLP
-46 KGIKADKA
+46 KGVKADGA

-60 GFRPKIMKGITKVT
+60 GFRPKIMKGITKVS
-74 PFGGTTADWATSTTD
+74 PFGGTSADWATSSTN

-95 SWDAFKLTGND
+95 SWDAFRLKGND
-106 SKKGKIG
+106 NLKGKIG
-113 VYYSNVGTDP
+113 VYYSNVGNDP
-123 VSGKVIDMKVTLN
+123 VSGKTIDLKVTLN
-136 DWKVNAYKWDRS
+136 DWKVNAYKWDHS
-148 TNPPKKVALENPY
+148 TDPAKKVTLENPY

-185 VDHETGKP
+185 IDHDTGKP
-193 VKINTQMT
+193 LKLNTQMT

-216 TYSHI
+216 TYSKI
-221 DNVFYG
+221 DNVYYG

-251 QHHEA
+251 LHHEA
-256 LEDGAGTLHS
+256 LPDGSGTLKS
-266 TDLYGGIATTVSNAD
+266 TDLYGGITTTVSNAD
-281 HMNVTW
+281 HMNITW

-297 IESQNELLANND
+297 VESQNELLANNG

-316 NYDAN
+316 NYDAD
-321 ADKNKIGTIASS
+321 AEKNKIGTIASS
-333 VWNGNFNH
+333 IWNGNFNH

-368 GTNVPAEIGGI
+368 GTNVPSEIGGI

-384 DMLENR
+384 DMLDNR
-390 YEKYHY
+390 YEQYHY
-396 QITHSVPD
+396 QIVHSVPD

-421 KILNIDSGSIR
+421 NILNIDTGSIR
-432 VYNRENQDVTYMFT
+432 VYNRENQDVTHMFT
-446 VTLSAENNLSV
+446 VTLSSGNNLSV
-457 IAKADAL
+457 IAKGDTL

-472 TYKINFDA
+472 TYKISFDA
-480 TVKAGESLAGHADPK
+480 TVKPGKSLKDHADPK

-501 INNESKVITDN
+501 IDNQSKVTTDN

-518 VVTTN
+518 IVTTN
-523 IPFTKERDEKFV
+523 IPFTNEKDEKFV
-535 SNDGMGDTK
+535 SYDGLGDTK

-550 FNKKYTYRVEA
+550 FGKKYTYRVEA

-567 NIDSLAIKD
+567 DIDYLALKD

-588 KIYDYDNK
+588 KVYDYDDKNA
-596 DSAGKAKDITTEG
+596 AGNAKEITNQG

-620 SWTANEPSKWH
+620 SWTANDPSIWH

-654 KDNGAIEIPNEAHFL
+654 KDNNMIEIPNESHFL

-674 LPSNITHVSPKT
+674 IPSNITHVTPNTPK
-686 PEASADKKIEVAD
+686 ASADKKIEVSGD
-699 DHTSEEVDPTGDG
+699 YISEDVDPTGDG
-712 DKNKNTDKDNSRET
+712 DKNKNTDKDNKRET
-726 EGLSDSKHVSN
+726 ETLPGN
-737 EDKKDGL
+737 KKDE
-744 SNVVSFFLNLF
+744 
-755 NRR
+755 

>member
-1 MMNSTKFKNKKVV
+1 MLDTTRLKNKKVI
-14 SLAGVALAV
+14 SLAGVALAI
-23 ASIGVATTGHT
+23 ASLGFATSTT
-34 VHADNAEMQDLP
+34 VKADNAEMQDLP
-46 KGIKADKA
+46 KGIKADGA

-60 GFRPKIMKGITKVT
+60 GFRPKIMKGITKVS
-74 PFGGTTADWATSTTD
+74 PFGGSSADWATSTTN

-95 SWDAFKLTGND
+95 SWDAFRLKGNENL
-106 SKKGKIG
+106 KGKIG

-123 VSGKVIDMKVTLN
+123 VTGKVIDLKITLN
-136 DWKVNAYKWDRS
+136 DWKVNAYKWDHS
-148 TNPPKKVALENPY
+148 TDPAKKVTLENPY

-185 VDHETGKP
+185 IDHDTGKP
-193 VKINTQMT
+193 LKLNTQMT
-201 FLDIDGNQWVGFDSS
+201 FLDIDGNQFVGFDSS

-221 DNVFYG
+221 DNVFWG
-227 DQEGKTWLSYM
+227 DQEGKTWLSYL

-251 QHHEA
+251 QHHTA
-256 LEDGAGTLHS
+256 LADGAGTLHS
-266 TDLYGGIATTVSNAD
+266 TDLYGGITTTLSNAD
-281 HMNVTW
+281 HMNITW

-297 IESQNELLANND
+297 VESQNELLSTNG

-321 ADKNKIGTIASS
+321 AEKNKIGTIASS
-333 VWNGNFNH
+333 IWNGNFNH

-368 GTNVPAEIGGI
+368 GTNVPSEIGGI

-384 DMLENR
+384 DMLDNR
-390 YEKYHY
+390 YEQYHY
-396 QITHSVPD
+396 QIVHSVPD

-421 KILNIDSGSIR
+421 NILNIDTGSIR
-432 VYNRENQDVTYMFT
+432 VYNRENQDVTHMFT
-446 VTLSAENNLSV
+446 VTLSSGNNLSV
-457 IAKADAL
+457 IAKSDAL

-472 TYKINFDA
+472 TYKISFDA
-480 TVKAGESLAGHADPK
+480 SVKPGESLKGHADPK

-501 INNESKVITDN
+501 IDNESKVTTDN

-518 VVTTN
+518 IVTTN
-523 IPFTKERDEKFV
+523 IPFTKEKDEKFV
-535 SNDGMGDTK
+535 SFDGLGDTK

-550 FNKKYTYRVEA
+550 FGKRYTYRVEA

-567 NIDSLAIKD
+567 DIDSLAIKD
-576 TIEPEVQNIKGV
+576 TIEPDVQNIKGV
-588 KIYDYDNK
+588 KVYDYDDK
-596 DSAGKAKDITTEG
+596 DSAGNAKEITKQG

-620 SWTANEPSKWH
+620 SWTAENPSIWH
-631 GKHLKMFIDTTLINT
+631 GKHLKMFIETTLINT

-654 KDNGAIEIPNEAHFL
+654 KDNSMIEIPNTAHFL
-669 FNKED
+669 FNKVD
-674 LPSNITHVSPKT
+674 LPSNITHVSPNT
-686 PEASADKKIEVAD
+686 PKASADKKIEVSGD
-699 DHTSEEVDPTGDG
+699 YTSEDTDPTGDG
-712 DKNKNTDKDNSRET
+712 KKNQNTDKDNKRET
-726 EGLSDSKHVSN
+726 EDLPD
-737 EDKKDGL
+737 DKDE
-744 SNVVSFFLNLF
+744 
-755 NRR
+755 